1 MATQT
6 AAPTGTRRRKMPGQ
20 WRLLAASAM
29 MLVGAFLPW
38 LYTPAGPVSG
48 MQGPGMWTATFGM
61 IALAGALVPVRR
73 LAAWQALA
81 SAAIALALPVWQF
94 VHVFGKVGMQG
105 WMPGPGL
112 VLTFASGVLCAV
124 AARQLFSARPRPA

>member
-6 AAPTGTRRRKMPGQ
+6 APVRTRRRKMPGQ

-61 IALAGALVPVRR
+61 IALAGALVPLRV
-73 LAAWQALA
+73 LAMWQAVA
-81 SAAIALALPVWQF
+81 CAAIAVALPIWQF
-94 VHVFGKVGMQG
+94 FHVFSKVGMGG

-112 VLTFASGVLCAV
+112 VLTLAAGVLCGV
-124 AARQLFSARPRPA
+124 AAWQLFTVRAVPS